1 MLTKKQLSAFD
12 FILLILV
19 IALVACGITAIGSA
33 TRININGPEG
43 AYRSQ
48 MIWFATGMVL
58 LLIISFVDYHT
69 ICRFFVPI
77 YIFNIIMLV
86 LVLLIGDGDEIG
98 VRRWLFGLQPS
109 EFAKIFMI
117 IFLSKFIDKNQK
129 KVNNIG
135 ILLLVCLLTAVPFM
149 LIKKQPSLSASLV
162 LIAILGV
169 ELFAGRLSYKYIL
182 IVLLVAL
189 SLAIVIYVDLL
200 REDHPLLKGALHME
214 DYQISRLTDFL
225 SKDYSSSTYYQT
237 KHSIWAIGSGQLRG
251 KGLYNGTV
259 NQLSYLPESH
269 NDFVFAV
276 IGEEFGFLGCLA
288 VILIMLCIITKCLII
303 AAKATDNLGRL
314 IAVGVGGMFA
324 FQTFVNIG
332 VVTGLLP
339 NTGMTFP
346 FLSYGGSSIWTNML
360 AVGLVLNVG
369 MCKPKSMFEG

>member
-1 MLTKKQLSAFD
+1 MLTKKQISAFD
-12 FILLILV
+12 LILLILV
-19 IALVACGITAIGSA
+19 VALVACGITAIGSA
-33 TRININGPEG
+33 TRININGPQGE
-43 AYRSQ
+43 YRSQ
-48 MIWFATGMVL
+48 IIWFVTGMVL
-58 LLIISFVDYHT
+58 LFITAFIDYHIISKFYVPVYIINIFV
-69 ICRFFVPI
+69 
-77 YIFNIIMLV
+77 LV
-86 LVLLIGDGDEIG
+86 LVLLIGDGEEIG

-117 IFLSKFIDKNQK
+117 IFLSKFIDKFQK
-129 KVNNIG
+129 KINNIG
-135 ILLLVCLLTAVPFM
+135 ILLLVCLLTAIPFL

-182 IVLLVAL
+182 IVLLVAA
-189 SLAIVIYVDLL
+189 SLVIIIYADLL
-200 REDHPLLKGALHME
+200 REDHPLLKGALNME

-225 SKDYSSSTYYQT
+225 NKDYSSSTYYQT

-288 VILIMLCIITKCLII
+288 VIALMFCIITRCFVI

>member
-12 FILLILV
+12 FILLALV
-19 IALVACGITAIGSA
+19 IVLVACGITAIGSA

-43 AYRSQ
+43 EYRNQ
-48 MIWFATGMVL
+48 MIWFATGMIL
-58 LLIISFVDYHT
+58 LLIISFIDYHT
-69 ICRFFVPI
+69 ISKFFVPI
-77 YIFNIIMLV
+77 YVFNIFVLV

-117 IFLSKFIDKNQK
+117 IFLSKFIDKYQK
-129 KVNNIG
+129 KINNIG
-135 ILLLVCLLTAVPFM
+135 ILLLVCLLTAVPFL

-182 IVLLVAL
+182 FVLLVTL
-189 SLAIVIYVDLL
+189 SLVIIIYVDLL
-200 REDHPLLKGALHME
+200 RENHPLLKGVLKME

-225 SKDYSSSTYYQT
+225 NKDYSSSTYYQT

-288 VILIMLCIITKCLII
+288 VILVMFSIITRCFII

>member
-169 ELFAGRLSYKYIL
+169 ELFAGRISYKYIL

>member
-12 FILLILV
+12 FILV
-19 IALVACGITAIGSA
+19 AMVVAMVACGITAIGSA

-43 AYRSQ
+43 EYRSQ
-48 MIWFATGMVL
+48 MLWFGTGLVL
-58 LLIISFVDYHT
+58 MLIMAFIDYHT
-69 ICRFFVPI
+69 LCKFFIPI
-77 YIFNIIMLV
+77 YIFNIIILI

-109 EFAKIFMI
+109 EFSKIFMI
-117 IFLSKFIDKNQK
+117 IFLSKFIDKYQK
-129 KVNNIG
+129 KINNIS
-135 ILLLVCLLTAVPFM
+135 ILIIVGLLTAIPFL

-182 IVLLVAL
+182 VVLLVAAAL
-189 SLAIVIYVDLL
+189 GIVLYVDIKT
-200 REDHPLLKGALHME
+200 ESHPLLKGVFKIN
-214 DYQISRLTDFL
+214 DYQMSRLTDFIN
-225 SKDYSSSTYYQT
+225 KDYSSSTYYQT

-269 NDFVFAV
+269 NDFIFSV
-276 IGEEFGFLGCLA
+276 IGEEFGFIGCLA
-288 VILIMLCIITKCLII
+288 VIVLMYCIIVKCLV
-303 AAKATDNLGRL
+303 AAIKAADNLGRL
-314 IAVGVGGMFA
+314 IAAGVAGMFA

-332 VVTGLLP
+332 VATGLLP

>member
-19 IALVACGITAIGSA
+19 VALVTCGITVIGSA
-33 TRININGPEG
+33 TKININGPEG
-43 AYRSQ
+43 EYHSQ
-48 MIWFATGMVL
+48 MVWFATGLVL
-58 LLIISFVDYHT
+58 MFIIAMIDYHT
-69 ICRFFVPI
+69 ICKFFIPI
-77 YIFNIIMLV
+77 YIFNIIILV

-109 EFAKIFMI
+109 EFSKIFMI
-117 IFLSKFIDKNQK
+117 IFLSKFIDKYNK
-129 KVNNIG
+129 KINNIY
-135 ILLLVCLLTAVPFM
+135 ILLLVCLLTAIPFI

-162 LIAILGV
+162 LIAILGIA
-169 ELFAGRLSYKYIL
+169 LFVGRVSFKYIL
-182 IVLLVAL
+182 IVLLIAFAL
-189 SLAIVIYVDLL
+189 GLVIYVDLL
-200 REDHPLLKGALHME
+200 AKEHTILTGVLHMD
-214 DYQISRLTDFL
+214 DYQISRLTDFIN
-225 SKDYSSSTYYQT
+225 KDYSSQTYYQT

-269 NDFVFAV
+269 NDFIFSV
-276 IGEEFGFLGCLA
+276 IGEEFGFLGC
-288 VILIMLCIITKCLII
+288 VGIIILMFLIITRCLIVSI
-303 AAKATDNLGRL
+303 KATDNLGRL
-314 IAVGVGGMFA
+314 ISACVGGMFA

-332 VVTGLLP
+332 VATGLLP

>member
-77 YIFNIIMLV
+77 YIFNIIVLI

-129 KVNNIG
+129 KINNIG

-169 ELFAGRLSYKYIL
+169 ELFAGRISHKYIL

-200 REDHPLLKGALHME
+200 MENHPLLKGVLHME

>member
-77 YIFNIIMLV
+77 YIFNIIVLI

-129 KVNNIG
+129 KINNIG

-169 ELFAGRLSYKYIL
+169 ELFAGRISYKYIL

-200 REDHPLLKGALHME
+200 MENHPLLKGVLHME

>member
-77 YIFNIIMLV
+77 YIFNIIVLI

-129 KVNNIG
+129 KINNIG

-169 ELFAGRLSYKYIL
+169 ELFAGRISYKYIL

-200 REDHPLLKGALHME
+200 RENHPLLKGVLHME
-214 DYQISRLTDFL
+214 DCQISRLTDLL

>member
-77 YIFNIIMLV
+77 YIFNIIVLI

-129 KVNNIG
+129 KINNIG

-169 ELFAGRLSYKYIL
+169 ELFAGRISYKYIL
-182 IVLLVAL
+182 IVLLVEL

-200 REDHPLLKGALHME
+200 RENHPLLKGVLHME

>member
-1 MLTKKQLSAFD
+1 
-12 FILLILV
+12 
-19 IALVACGITAIGSA
+19 
-33 TRININGPEG
+33 
-43 AYRSQ
+43 
-48 MIWFATGMVL
+48 
-58 LLIISFVDYHT
+58 
-69 ICRFFVPI
+69 
-77 YIFNIIMLV
+77 
-86 LVLLIGDGDEIG
+86 
-98 VRRWLFGLQPS
+98 
-109 EFAKIFMI
+109 
-117 IFLSKFIDKNQK
+117 
-129 KVNNIG
+129 
-135 ILLLVCLLTAVPFM
+135 
-149 LIKKQPSLSASLV
+149 
-162 LIAILGV
+162 
-169 ELFAGRLSYKYIL
+169 
-182 IVLLVAL
+182 
-189 SLAIVIYVDLL
+189 
-200 REDHPLLKGALHME
+200 
-214 DYQISRLTDFL
+214 QISRLTDFL
-225 SKDYSSSTYYQT
+225 DKDYSSSTYYQT

-288 VILIMLCIITKCLII
+288 VILVMFCIITRCLVI

>member
-77 YIFNIIMLV
+77 YIFNIIVLI

-169 ELFAGRLSYKYIL
+169 ELFAGRISYKYIL

-200 REDHPLLKGALHME
+200 RENHPLLKGVLHME

>member
-77 YIFNIIMLV
+77 YIFNIIVLI

-129 KVNNIG
+129 KINNIG

-169 ELFAGRLSYKYIL
+169 ELFAGRISYKYIL

-200 REDHPLLKGALHME
+200 RENHPLLKGVLHME

>member
-12 FILLILV
+12 FILLALVVVLV
-19 IALVACGITAIGSA
+19 ICGITAIGSA

-43 AYRSQ
+43 EYRSQ

-58 LLIISFVDYHT
+58 LFIIAFIDYHT
-69 ICRFFVPI
+69 LCKFFVPI
-77 YIFNIIMLV
+77 YIFNTFVLI
-86 LVLLIGDGDEIG
+86 LVLLIGDGEEIG

-117 IFLSKFIDKNQK
+117 IFLSKFIDKYQK
-129 KVNNIG
+129 KINNIG
-135 ILLLVCLLTAVPFM
+135 ILLLVCLLTAVPFL

-182 IVLLVAL
+182 FVLLVAL
-189 SLAIVIYVDLL
+189 SLAIIIYVDLL
-200 REDHPLLKGALHME
+200 REEHPLLKGVLNME

-225 SKDYSSSTYYQT
+225 DKDYSSSTYYQT

-251 KGLYNGTV
+251 KGLYNGTI

-288 VILIMLCIITKCLII
+288 VILVMFSIITRCLII

>member
-1 MLTKKQLSAFD
+1 MLTKKQFSAFD

-33 TRININGPEG
+33 TRININGPGGE
-43 AYRSQ
+43 YRSQ
-48 MIWFATGMVL
+48 MIWFATGMIL
-58 LLIISFVDYHT
+58 LLAVSFIDYHT
-69 ICRFFVPI
+69 ICRFYIPI
-77 YIFNIIMLV
+77 YIFNTILLV

-182 IVLLVAL
+182 IVLLVAF
-189 SLAIVIYVDLL
+189 SLALIIYVDLL
-200 REDHPLLKGALHME
+200 REEHPLLKGALHME
-214 DYQISRLTDFL
+214 DYQISRLTDYL
-225 SKDYSSSTYYQT
+225 NKDYSSSTYYQT

-288 VILIMLCIITKCLII
+288 VILIMFCIITKCLII

-360 AVGLVLNVG
+360 AIGLVLNVG